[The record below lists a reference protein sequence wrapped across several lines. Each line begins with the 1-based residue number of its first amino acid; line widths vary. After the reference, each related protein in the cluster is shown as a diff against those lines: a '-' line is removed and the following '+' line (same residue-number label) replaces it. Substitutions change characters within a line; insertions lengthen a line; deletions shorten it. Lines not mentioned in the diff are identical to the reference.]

1 MREYIGKVIKVF
13 MIDGVVDQVGFDVD
27 INGSVITII
36 ENQDSNNINIYKDD
50 TVIITEYEISNNI
63 FRDIRLYGD

>member
-13 MIDGVVDQVGFDVD
+13 MIDGVVDQIGFDVD

-36 ENQDSNNINIYKDD
+36 ENQDNNNINIYKDD

>member
-1 MREYIGKVIKVF
+1 MREYIGKIIKVF
-13 MIDGVVDQVGFDVD
+13 MIDGVIDQIGFDVD
-27 INGSVITII
+27 INGTIITII
-36 ENQDSNNINIYKDD
+36 ENQDKNNINIYKDD

>member
-1 MREYIGKVIKVF
+1 MREYIGKIIKVF
-13 MIDGVVDQVGFDVD
+13 MIDGVIDQIGFDVD

-50 TVIITEYEISNNI
+50 TVIMTGEAKFVFNGEII
-63 FRDIRLYGD
+63 E

>member
-1 MREYIGKVIKVF
+1 MREYIGKIIKVF

>member
-1 MREYIGKVIKVF
+1 MREYIGKIIKVF
-13 MIDGVVDQVGFDVD
+13 MIDGVIDQIGFDVD